1 MSAIQIPILDLK
13 PQYQAIKA
21 EVRAAVDEVLE
32 SGQFI
37 MGAAVNQFEAEVA
50 DYLGVKHA
58 IGVNSGTDALII
70 ALRALGVGPGDEVI
84 TTSFSFFATA
94 ESISNVG
101 AKPVFVDIQRGS
113 FNIDPALIEAA
124 VTSKTKAIMPV
135 HLYGNPAAIS
145 QIQ

>member
-1 MSAIQIPILDLK
+1 MSAIKIPILDLK

-21 EVRAAVDEVLE
+21 EIKSAVDDVLE

-37 MGAAVNQFEAEVA
+37 LGATVKQFESEVA
-50 DYLGVKHA
+50 EYLGVKHA

-70 ALRALGVGPGDEVI
+70 ALRALGIGPGDEVI
-84 TTSFSFFATA
+84 TTSFSFFSTG

-113 FNIDPALIEAA
+113 FNIDAGLIEAA
-124 VTSKTKAIMPV
+124 ITSKTKAILPV
-135 HLYGNPAAIS
+135 KDIVAKLVN
-145 QIQ
+145 